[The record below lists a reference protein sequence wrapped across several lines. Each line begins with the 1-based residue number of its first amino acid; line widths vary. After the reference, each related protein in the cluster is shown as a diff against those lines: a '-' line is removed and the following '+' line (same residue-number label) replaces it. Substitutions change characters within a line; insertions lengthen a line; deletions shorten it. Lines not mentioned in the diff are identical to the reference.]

1 MRRASKT
8 VPILLA
14 IAVTFLA
21 IWFLKA
27 TKVITMPL
35 AFAFFIAVLVYPLQR
50 WFNRYLPK
58 WLSMLLVMLL
68 LAGIFS
74 LGIGALVLSAEIVA
88 PKLPE
93 YAARF
98 QEFLQT
104 ITSWAQQRGLPVG
117 QGISSASLNQ
127 IAPEAFRRLGSL
139 TEALSLFVLVVAMLI
154 LLLLEVSEYR
164 RKIKRGFSHRMSDK
178 LIYAVEKMSGKL
190 RRYILIQSF
199 TSLLTGIF
207 TALWCWIVGV
217 DFAFVWGLVSFV
229 LNFVPTIGSII
240 AVLPPTLLAL
250 IFNGFTTGLFT
261 LAGLAVIQWLL
272 GNIVDPRLQGR
283 SLQLSPFVA
292 LVSIVFWGWVWGVGG
307 ALIAVP
313 MTVSIV
319 VLCLEFKQTREIALL
334 LGDANTWD
342 EIQDRN
348 YS

>member
-98 QEFLQT
+98 QQFIQT
-104 ITSWAQQRGLPVG
+104 I
-117 QGISSASLNQ
+117 IS
-127 IAPEAFRRLGSL
+127 
-139 TEALSLFVLVVAMLI
+139 
-154 LLLLEVSEYR
+154 
-164 RKIKRGFSHRMSDK
+164 
-178 LIYAVEKMSGKL
+178 
-190 RRYILIQSF
+190 
-199 TSLLTGIF
+199 
-207 TALWCWIVGV
+207 
-217 DFAFVWGLVSFV
+217 
-229 LNFVPTIGSII
+229 
-240 AVLPPTLLAL
+240 
-250 IFNGFTTGLFT
+250 
-261 LAGLAVIQWLL
+261 
-272 GNIVDPRLQGR
+272 
-283 SLQLSPFVA
+283 
-292 LVSIVFWGWVWGVGG
+292 
-307 ALIAVP
+307 
-313 MTVSIV
+313 
-319 VLCLEFKQTREIALL
+319 
-334 LGDANTWD
+334 
-342 EIQDRN
+342 
-348 YS
+348 